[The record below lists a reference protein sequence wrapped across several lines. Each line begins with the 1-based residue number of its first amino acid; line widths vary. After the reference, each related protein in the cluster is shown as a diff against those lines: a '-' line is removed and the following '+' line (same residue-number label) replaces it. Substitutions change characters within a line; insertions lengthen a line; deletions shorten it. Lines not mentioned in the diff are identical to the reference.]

1 MALRKFALETV
12 QGKARIHIC
21 VMKIQAIENQSKTNT
36 QEKTEKEKVE
46 IYGKMSEKVVFLI
59 SLIPIF
65 LFLLCSIQSFEPS
78 KLVWIRKSNL
88 DSDIFSLILIS

>member
-1 MALRKFALETV
+1 
-12 QGKARIHIC
+12 
-21 VMKIQAIENQSKTNT
+21 MKIQAIENQSKTNT

-65 LFLLCSIQSFEPS
+65 LFLLRSIQSFEPS

-88 DSDIFSLILIS
+88 DSDIFSLILISWIVEQL